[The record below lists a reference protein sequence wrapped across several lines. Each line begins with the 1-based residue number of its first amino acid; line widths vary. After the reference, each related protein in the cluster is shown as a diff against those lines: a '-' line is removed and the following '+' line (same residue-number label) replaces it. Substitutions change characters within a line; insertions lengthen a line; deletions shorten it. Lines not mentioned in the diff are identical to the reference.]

1 MRSIHLLYKHMQRAA
16 LGLYKLQ
23 AKRLVSRFLVIIGL
37 MQTPNRFPRKIWNA
51 THLALWI
58 EFIEPAADQPSG
70 NGITTERKKKCLVFC
85 HGDFYHR
92 VPFLL
97 SQQLSHFTILLRL
110 AFFYYVGPFPV
121 SGNSLENVSRSIACN
136 VLKKKIFGFVW
147 QYVPELCE
155 NSFRALEGT
164 RESDYLV
171 SGEIKRTSCV

>member
-1 MRSIHLLYKHMQRAA
+1 
-16 LGLYKLQ
+16 
-23 AKRLVSRFLVIIGL
+23 
-37 MQTPNRFPRKIWNA
+37 
-51 THLALWI
+51 
-58 EFIEPAADQPSG
+58 
-70 NGITTERKKKCLVFC
+70 VFC